1 MAKHINLDKMLTKS
15 PKEPDEETRELNTM
29 LAYGSVN
36 LGLNS
41 VREENASE
49 KRVREDLKR

>member
-1 MAKHINLDKMLTKS
+1 MSKDINIDRRLTKS
-15 PKEPDEETRELNTM
+15 PKEPDEQTSELNTL

-49 KRVREDLKR
+49 KRVREDLKK

>member
-1 MAKHINLDKMLTKS
+1 MAKHINLDKRLTKS

-49 KRVREDLKR
+49 KRVREDLKK